1 MTHFWSSADVTQTV
15 SLRVGGHGHLDYI
28 PPLPVNYQATP
39 NRVGRQKD
47 DRRDYRRIE
56 YNL

>member
-15 SLRVGGHGHLDYI
+15 SLRSGGQRNLNDI
-28 PPLPVNYQATP
+28 QRLSQTIAPQP
-39 NRVGRQKD
+39 NLSGKD

-56 YNL
+56 